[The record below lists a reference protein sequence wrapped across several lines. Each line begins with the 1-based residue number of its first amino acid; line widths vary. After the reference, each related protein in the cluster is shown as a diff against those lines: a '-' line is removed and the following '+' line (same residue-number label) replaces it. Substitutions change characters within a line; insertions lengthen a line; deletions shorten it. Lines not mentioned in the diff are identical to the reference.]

1 MLIYKQVIYAQLFNI
16 FLTIILFY
24 VQKKI
29 KGDKQGSHSSHF
41 TNEIDI

>member
-24 VQKKI
+24 VQKKN
-29 KGDKQGSHSSHF
+29 QGR
-41 TNEIDI
+41 